1 MQKALKSIDIF
12 GEKVGVNY
20 KGSQTHNTTCG
31 SLTTL
36 ITTACILT
44 FTVQTLLE
52 MTTYENQKESTRR
65 ILVNTEDIGQVNFKE
80 YDFNLL
86 LWQTAYFKGSED
98 GVDNYKMPE
107 RIGKWVVYT
116 KESNGALQ
124 IFNARGLDM
133 VSR

>member
-1 MQKALKSIDIF
+1 MQRALKSIDIF

-52 MTTYENQKESTRR
+52 MRLFQQFSDSVQLTHFLR
-65 ILVNTEDIGQVNFKE
+65 
-80 YDFNLL
+80 
-86 LWQTAYFKGSED
+86 
-98 GVDNYKMPE
+98 
-107 RIGKWVVYT
+107 
-116 KESNGALQ
+116 
-124 IFNARGLDM
+124 
-133 VSR
+133 